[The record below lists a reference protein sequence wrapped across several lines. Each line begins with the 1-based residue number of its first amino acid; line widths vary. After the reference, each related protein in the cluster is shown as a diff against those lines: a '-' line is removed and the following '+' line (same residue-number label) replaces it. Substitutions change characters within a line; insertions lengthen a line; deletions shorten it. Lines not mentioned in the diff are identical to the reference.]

1 MELDNAVKALSAL
14 GEPSRLAI
22 FRLLV
27 EAGPDG
33 LHVGAIAEHLTVAA
47 GTLSF
52 HLKTLNHAGLIKANK
67 DRQFIRYSA
76 NFTSMNELVAY
87 LTDNCCG
94 GHPERCAPAAADA
107 SSPRREIPHHAA

>member
-27 EAGPDG
+27 EAGPEG

-52 HLKTLNHAGLIKANK
+52 HLKTLSHAGLIKACK

-76 NFTSMNELVAY
+76 NFASMNALVSY

-94 GHPERCAPAAADA
+94 GHPERCAPAAAADL
-107 SSPRREIPHHAA
+107 SSLRENPTHAA

>member
-1 MELDNAVKALSAL
+1 MELDNAVRSLSAL

-33 LHVGAIAEHLTVAA
+33 LHVGRIAEHLTVAA

-52 HLKTLNHAGLIKANK
+52 HLKTLSHAGLIKACK

-76 NFTSMNELVAY
+76 NFTTMNALVSY

-94 GHPERCAPAAADA
+94 GHPERCAPAAADD
-107 SSPRREIPHHAA
+107 SSPLRETPPRAA

>member
-52 HLKTLNHAGLIKANK
+52 HLKTLHHAGLIKASK

-76 NFTSMNELVAY
+76 NFASMNELIAY

-94 GHPERCAPAAADA
+94 GHPERCTPAADEAP
-107 SSPRREIPHHAA
+107 SPLRETPPHAA